1 MLEYCGII
9 LNFKKNTPSIC
20 LRYLEYIED
29 AQNKLKNYIKN
40 INEWNAN
47 KEEKEINNEEN

>member
-9 LNFKKNTPSIC
+9 LNFKKNTHSIC

-29 AQNKLKNYIKN
+29 AQNKLKNYIEN